1 MKFKICNRKY
11 DDYIIIEGETI
22 AEIREKADLETE
34 KRCWDIEDMYSE
46 KID

>member
-1 MKFKICNRKY
+1 MRFKICNKKY

-22 AEIREKADLETE
+22 DEVREKADLETE
-34 KRCWDIEDMYSE
+34 KRFWDIKDMYSE